1 MQRFLLTA
9 AISAVLMTLASPA
22 AAQAAK
28 DAAFDLICSGIGER
42 LEAHQSYGFEWD
54 RKRHKYS
61 DRSDI
66 QYDNAQ
72 IQGSAQV
79 EIHDGQG
86 RIRPPKRLLPALAS
100 GDHDGWWD
108 LRDLRID
115 ADSIRASYKLNGLN
129 HPTVDIDRRSGHIRI
144 AGIETFE
151 GSCSPFD
158 PDKKRF

>member
-1 MQRFLLTA
+1 MQRSLLTVA
-9 AISAVLMTLASPA
+9 ASTGLVIAMSGA
-22 AAQAAK
+22 AAQTTKEAS
-28 DAAFDLICSGIGER
+28 FDLICTGIGER
-42 LEAHQSYGFEWD
+42 LEAHQSYGYEWD
-54 RKRHKYS
+54 RKQHKYV
-61 DRSDI
+61 DRTDI

-100 GDHDGWWD
+100 GDHEGWWE

-115 ADSIRASYKLNGLN
+115 DNSIKASYKLNGLN
-129 HPTVDIDRRSGHIRI
+129 HPNVDIDRRSGHIRI